1 MDAHISTLTCHT
13 TILEQLLE
21 TAVTEQRE
29 PAVTELKRA
38 VDRARGILDDAH
50 MAKNLMTED
59 EKIQHSEEDAAGQ
72 LKKSEK
78 SESDQRAKHKAE
90 TTQRSVIDDEDE
102 KFFDASERSG
112 CDRPKSQQQKQETTN
127 DTNTEATTATPTPK
141 RRLSTSD
148 QQSTST
154 TPKRRK
160 PAPELSE
167 QTQKRKRDR
176 LSSDSATLGLTD
188 PKKPKPNL
196 PEYERRY
203 LTDEEYDA
211 LYLLPQPEVST
222 EDISEEVDRIIAA
235 RQRNEEWQ
243 RRRNN
248 GQIEKRKVG
257 DDGELEER
265 MEETGMVGKKRRVGR
280 QEQWMESSARAEV
293 REPSLDVGDTK
304 SGENGDDVNSV
315 GNGVKRGR
323 KGQTS
328 DEHSMKRAKTMHGR
342 A

>member
-21 TAVTEQRE
+21 TAATEQRE

-59 EKIQHSEEDAAGQ
+59 EKIQRSEED

-78 SESDQRAKHKAE
+78 SESEQRASNEHNAE
-90 TTQRSVIDDEDE
+90 TKQRSVIDDEDE
-102 KFFDASERSG
+102 KFFDASERRG
-112 CDRPKSQQQKQETTN
+112 CDHPKSQQKQESTN

-141 RRLSTSD
+141 RHLSTSD

-154 TPKRRK
+154 TSKRRK

-235 RQRNEEWQ
+235 RQRNEEWR

-257 DDGELEER
+257 DDGELEEP
-265 MEETGMVGKKRRVGR
+265 MEEAGMAGKKRRVGG

-293 REPSLDVGDTK
+293 REPSLGVRDTT
-304 SGENGDDVNSV
+304 SGENSDEVNGV

-323 KGQTS
+323 KGQAS
-328 DEHSMKRAKTMHGR
+328 DEHSMKRAKTIHGR